1 MRNSIKEYTTKVI
14 LDTGGQ
20 HLSDQMYVW
29 SFMTVYNFEKKTGKL
44 VLSKDMMFDIH
55 KFKTFAIERD
65 ICCCGWIPPS
75 K

>member
-29 SFMTVYNFEKKTGKL
+29 SFMTVYNFEKKRQTCPLKRYD
-44 VLSKDMMFDIH
+44 VRHPQAQDFCD
-55 KFKTFAIERD
+55 
-65 ICCCGWIPPS
+65 
-75 K
+75 